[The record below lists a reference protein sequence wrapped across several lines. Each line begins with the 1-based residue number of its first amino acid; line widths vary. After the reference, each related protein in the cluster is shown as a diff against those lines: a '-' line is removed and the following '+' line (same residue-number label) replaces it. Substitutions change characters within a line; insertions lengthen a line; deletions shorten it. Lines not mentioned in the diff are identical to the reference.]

1 MPLELVQLYCN
12 AVGVW
17 HCSHAT
23 LMGVVAKI
31 RVNCCSMDEICVSLE
46 MFQLLLR

>member
-12 AVGVW
+12 AVGC
-17 HCSHAT
+17 CSHAT